1 LRNATLRAAPRR
13 LFVDRATAPR
23 QICAIGDHR
32 GRLFNQAE
40 NFMLGFVRFAI
51 LAAIIVCASA
61 AGALEDGNVL
71 SKMPNG
77 YKVGFEEASDMGSIL
92 ELVPEGETVTQWTE
106 MLTVQ
111 ILRNKHGLTLSE
123 YRKGVEKLWALIC
136 PGSSSETVEQGF
148 EQLHP
153 TLTWSQTCPLNRK
166 TGKPEMTW
174 FKVMIRNGNF
184 VVVQKAYRFKPSI
197 EEIAH
202 WNDFLREIEI
212 CDPGSTAQACK
223 PGR

>member
-1 LRNATLRAAPRR
+1 LSIVPP
-13 LFVDRATAPR
+13 PR

-153 TLTWSQTCPLNRK
+153 TLTWFQTCPLNRK

-202 WNDFLREIEI
+202 WNDFLRETEI